1 MVPYGAIFQSHK
13 MQHMTAVY
21 MAGLYI
27 CDDYMSFVVFASFV
41 CIFHVIDFFLTAIKF
56 NPAFKFL
63 FDIGGKMKRTFFQ
76 TGKKAQT
83 QK

>member
-27 CDDYMSFVVFASFV
+27 RDVFDDYMSSVVFASFV
-41 CIFHVIDFFLTAIKF
+41 CFFMSLIFF
-56 NPAFKFL
+56 NSHQSQPCL
-63 FDIGGKMKRTFFQ
+63 
-76 TGKKAQT
+76 
-83 QK
+83 

>member
-27 CDDYMSFVVFASFV
+27 RDDYMSFVVFASFV
-41 CIFHVIDFFLTAIKF
+41 YFSCH
-56 NPAFKFL
+56 
-63 FDIGGKMKRTFFQ
+63 
-76 TGKKAQT
+76 
-83 QK
+83 

>member
-27 CDDYMSFVVFASFV
+27 CDVFDDYTSSVVFASLV
-41 CIFHVIDFFLTAIKF
+41 CIFHVIDFFF
-56 NPAFKFL
+56 NSHQIQPCLKISF
-63 FDIGGKMKRTFFQ
+63 
-76 TGKKAQT
+76 
-83 QK
+83 